1 MIIPVQGL
9 EIEQTRKRA
18 AEDAERDDNVT
29 HEATCFDS
37 ERVSAGV
44 TCIYM
49 LQEILQ
55 TGIYH
60 ANVLIT

>member
-1 MIIPVQGL
+1 MVKSAMRILARIGFMIIPVQGL

-37 ERVSAGV
+37 ERE
-44 TCIYM
+44 CP
-49 LQEILQ
+49 QK
-55 TGIYH
+55 
-60 ANVLIT
+60 